1 MTKEIKETK
10 KTKVRNKKRDLIRLA
25 DQVYRNTA
33 PLLLGEAALFV
44 IVALVMIIKPVEVL
58 TAITF
63 VVGLGLVLFGLYRVS
78 MAFVSNQGLSAG
90 TFDVFFGLIT
100 FVLGVV
106 FCIYPHGA
114 SVGVIYIFVVLF
126 MLNALRMLFFS
137 INMARVG
144 FRHSR
149 ADIVVSIVFLILS
162 AMLLFMPNLAIG
174 VLVWFLAV
182 YMLLYAAADV
192 YMFIKLL
199 RLRRT
204 VRAIK

>member
-1 MTKEIKETK
+1 MK
-10 KTKVRNKKRDLIRLA
+10 KVRSKKQDLTRLA
-25 DQVYRNTA
+25 NRVYRNTA
-33 PLLLGEAALFV
+33 PLLLGEALLFV
-44 IVALVMIIKPVEVL
+44 AVAVLLLIRPVEML
-58 TAITF
+58 SAITF
-63 VVGLGLVLFGLYRVS
+63 VVGVGLVLFGLYRTS
-78 MAFVSNQGLSAG
+78 MVFVSNQGFTAG
-90 TFDVFFGLIT
+90 TFDVFFGLVT

-114 SVGVIYIFVVLF
+114 TVGVIYIFVVLF

-162 AMLLFMPNLAIG
+162 ALLLFMPNLAIG
-174 VLVWFLAV
+174 VLVWFLAA

-192 YMFIKLL
+192 YMFVKLL

>member
-1 MTKEIKETK
+1 MK
-10 KTKVRNKKRDLIRLA
+10 KARDKKQNLTRLA
-25 DQVYRNTA
+25 NQVYRNTA
-33 PLLLGEAALFV
+33 PLLLGESLLFV
-44 IVALVMIIKPVEVL
+44 AVAILLLIRPVEML
-58 TAITF
+58 SAITF

-78 MAFVSNQGLSAG
+78 MVFVSNQGFTAG
-90 TFDVFFGLIT
+90 TFDVFFGLVT

-106 FCIYPHGA
+106 FCVYPHGA
-114 SVGVIYIFVVLF
+114 TVGMIYIFVVLF
-126 MLNALRMLFFS
+126 MLNALRMLFLS

-149 ADIVVSIVFLILS
+149 ADIIVSIVFLILS
-162 AMLLFMPNLAIG
+162 ALLLFMPNLAIG
-174 VLVWFLAV
+174 VLVWFLAA

-192 YMFIKLL
+192 YMFVKLL